1 MTVVRV
7 NSQIRL
13 DRHDNDAAPRR
24 AFAMAA
30 RWDPALDSPVQTGR
44 GADAS
49 TVIGNLADGESVSTA
64 TLDAALSWL
73 ERAQAYYTTA
83 EPPFEGYRGPWREAA
98 EDMRE
103 AARWMRQLQAA
114 VVAAV
119 PTELKVE
126 DPE

>member
-30 RWDPALDSPVQTGR
+30 RWEPDLDSPARTSS
-44 GADAS
+44 GAPAH
-49 TVIGNLADGESVSTA
+49 TVIVNLAAGEGVSTA

-73 ERAQAYYTTA
+73 EQAQAYYTTA
-83 EPPFEGYRGPWREAA
+83 EPPFEGYRGPWREAV

-114 VVAAV
+114 VAAV

-126 DPE
+126 DPA